1 MRPPVA
7 GVIKPLTSLRFF
19 AALMVL
25 GHHYFG
31 FQAGYSGVT
40 FFYVLSGYVLALNY
54 PDLSTWE
61 KRRAF
66 WWRRFARIY
75 PTYLLG
81 LLIAIP
87 VGGSL
92 LVFVSN
98 LLMVQSLVPSW
109 SHWFGFNAPAWSLSD
124 EATFYALFPL
134 ALFLITPRRL
144 ACALFLAIAFAAF
157 WSVFVSTDPAES
169 KTRFLFCI
177 FPAMRSLEFAV
188 GIVLARD
195 NRSRVPP
202 VAEIAALSLAAASI
216 ALFYLGIPAAFS
228 LALMFVPAA
237 SLMIYVFSR
246 SDGPIA
252 KLLSHD
258 WLVLLGDA
266 SFALYMTHWL
276 WLHYLPGINRVLLT
290 LVAIAGSVLVH
301 LALREA
307 N

>member
-1 MRPPVA
+1 
-7 GVIKPLTSLRFF
+7 
-19 AALMVL
+19 
-25 GHHYFG
+25 
-31 FQAGYSGVT
+31 
-40 FFYVLSGYVLALNY
+40 
-54 PDLSTWE
+54 
-61 KRRAF
+61 
-66 WWRRFARIY
+66 
-75 PTYLLG
+75 
-81 LLIAIP
+81 
-87 VGGSL
+87 
-92 LVFVSN
+92 
-98 LLMVQSLVPSW
+98 
-109 SHWFGFNAPAWSLSD
+109 
-124 EATFYALFPL
+124 
-134 ALFLITPRRL
+134 
-144 ACALFLAIAFAAF
+144 
-157 WSVFVSTDPAES
+157 
-169 KTRFLFCI
+169 
-177 FPAMRSLEFAV
+177 MRSLEFAV